1 MAILHIEFRIIGE
14 DKPTVIHPEHALSPL
29 LGRDIEEHPYELSN
43 EIWGCIGKVLGNKR
57 AVKDSV
63 LVTIDTDDNKHIDV
77 PKEVILK
84 CFEPQGIIS

>member
-1 MAILHIEFRIIGE
+1 MAILHIQYRITGE
-14 DKPTVIHPEHALSPL
+14 DKPNVIHPEHAISPL
-29 LGRDIEEHPYELSN
+29 LERDIEEHPYELSN

-84 CFEPQGIIS
+84 CFEPQCIIS